1 MFEYLEAYFD
11 IEKRIYWVQESPR
24 LFFFTFLLCE
34 MRMRQIIKNF
44 KITSFIISCDE
55 NYPILVK
62 INLGLIRLRVHR
74 SIE

>member
-1 MFEYLEAYFD
+1 
-11 IEKRIYWVQESPR
+11 
-24 LFFFTFLLCE
+24 

-62 INLGLIRLRVHR
+62 INLGLIRLRVESSPIHR
-74 SIE
+74 VMFFLDTAYNTEAVDYGLVLCLAV